1 MSIIKKG
8 NSLWEDPA
16 IQETVKRMDPEQMY
30 RYQKMTGEMYKNAS
44 DPNPHALHMEAATQ
58 IFLMLRDG
66 LSVDLLEDNEK
77 ELFTIVYGEE
87 FLKSF
92 H

>member
-1 MSIIKKG
+1 
-8 NSLWEDPA
+8 
-16 IQETVKRMDPEQMY
+16 
-30 RYQKMTGEMYKNAS
+30 
-44 DPNPHALHMEAATQ
+44 MEAATQ